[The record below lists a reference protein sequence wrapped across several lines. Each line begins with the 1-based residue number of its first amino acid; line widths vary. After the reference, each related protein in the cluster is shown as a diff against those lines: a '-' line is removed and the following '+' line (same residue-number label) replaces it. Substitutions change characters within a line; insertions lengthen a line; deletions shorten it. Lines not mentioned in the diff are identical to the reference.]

1 MKVVEKILAEDT
13 GESLQKHVAELEAEE
28 AELIAKLQRSLD
40 NGVEDYNLLMVG
52 NESLLAECNDL
63 LPHAEDLESE
73 LGKVRATATAD
84 VAELDTKILSA
95 KAHSVDV
102 AAASEKRLKGF
113 QG

>member
-13 GESLQKHVAELEAEE
+13 GESLQKHVAELEAENSRLTTVV
-28 AELIAKLQRSLD
+28 AESSEIIAKLQRSLD

-84 VAELDTKILSA
+84 VAVLDTKI
-95 KAHSVDV
+95 
-102 AAASEKRLKGF
+102 
-113 QG
+113 